1 MSIENT
7 ATKSRCLTVLSLVL
21 LFPVVALAQSNDSP
35 PVQVPESPLSIVRK
49 QAEAFD
55 KLNVQLRE
63 ALDKDDH
70 KRAIALLDQMIEMK
84 PSLPNLYYFRAT
96 ENYMAENFRASVK
109 DFDKLIELQPGRSDS
124 LWERGISCYYAG
136 DYADGAKQFLDY
148 QNYHDQDVENSVWRY
163 LCLAKSEGLAKARE
177 TLIAIERDP
186 RPGLQEVLE
195 LYRGSVTPEKLLEQM
210 DQTKLTGQEAA
221 GYRFYTLLYVGLYYV
236 AEGKDDLAAKYLKMA
251 SDPKLLEA
259 GSSRISTYMW
269 ETAGIGYR
277 DVLRRQKKQADAEN

>member
-1 MSIENT
+1 M
-7 ATKSRCLTVLSLVL
+7 SRCLILLSFVL
-21 LFPVVALAQSNDSP
+21 LLPTLAVAQEPS
-35 PVQVPESPLSIVRK
+35 
-49 QAEAFD
+49 FD
-55 KLNVQLRE
+55 KLNMQLRE

-70 KRAIALLDQMIEMK
+70 KQAIALLDQMIEMK
-84 PSLPNLYYFRAT
+84 PALPSLYYVRAT

-109 DFDKLIELQPGRSDS
+109 DFDKLIELQPARSDS

-136 DYADGAKQFLDY
+136 DYAAGAKQFLDY

-195 LYRGSVTPEKLLEQM
+195 LYRGNVTPEKLLEQM
-210 DQTKLTGQEAA
+210 DQTKLTGEAAA

-236 AEGKDDLAAKYLKMA
+236 AEGKDDLAAKYLKTA
-251 SDPKLLEA
+251 ADPKLLEA
-259 GSSRISTYMW
+259 GPSRISTYMW
-269 ETAGIGYR
+269 ETAGIAHR
-277 DVLRRQKKQADAEN
+277 DVLRRQKKQAAGEN

>member
-1 MSIENT
+1 MSIENSVT
-7 ATKSRCLTVLSLVL
+7 RSRCLIVLSLL
-21 LFPVVALAQSNDSP
+21 LLSP
-35 PVQVPESPLSIVRK
+35 PLGIAQE
-49 QAEAFD
+49 QAPAQKLEQRLNEGDAFD
-55 KLNVQLRE
+55 KLNQQLRV

-70 KRAIALLDQMIEMK
+70 KQSITLLDEMIKLK
-84 PSLPNLYYFRAT
+84 PQLPNLYYFRAT

-124 LWERGISCYYAG
+124 LWERGISCYYSG

-210 DQTKLTGQEAA
+210 EQTNLTGQEAA

-236 AEGKDDLAAKYLKMA
+236 AEGKDELAAKYLKMA

-277 DVLRRQKKQADAEN
+277 DVVKRQKKQTEGEK